1 MAQYPP
7 QWASYDNYKHMST
20 SPVMRS
26 FGYAPLDMA
35 AMTMLGNK
43 MLPYPQ
49 PNTTQNMV
57 DAMTMR
63 QRTMDF
69 MQVRNQSF
77 GSNLL
82 AARYGG
88 LNTQSP
94 LYQMGANF
102 FADPDG
108 PVARMMAPLI
118 GGNPMKASMGLYA
131 NMTGQA
137 MSTFGQQRNYGVED
151 VSRHM
156 EGLGKFFYKPMQ
168 VTDDTRFKNKT
179 QITSEFDKAGLSG
192 ELNGMFGVGSRL
204 NATQRN
210 RFAEETNLANQ
221 AVDIAKITDPVEK
234 DKAAKVFLDAINN
247 PDFKRKFGDALAG
260 GQDAD
265 GLSAAFKVKARNALL
280 MQLDDHGKLKD
291 GASRPGSINY
301 GNTRGFQLEDFTKGF
316 QSAALNRLFSGK
328 DLKAAEA
335 AFAPNAAGVMDAG
348 RGVFG
353 NRLNGGE
360 MMDSISKLLGSSH
373 VDMGNKGESAKLTKF
388 LQDIKALAQTADI
401 SVDTIVGTIEEARKL
416 AESHPALKYMGGLE
430 VGSLALDAMKSATVQ
445 ASMLGNDYVRRN
457 GGVAGLVQQ
466 QVGGRLQQASQPIT
480 KQLAAAQH
488 YFSTR
493 GDRTSMEMVN
503 NYANNGDRSALGM
516 ARFFSGMAGRAG
528 MSASDFL
535 NYTREDTTAQALGLR
550 ANPNLVNAGAGSALQ
565 TMRQMVM
572 RSASTRGW
580 SGGAISRTLGAFEN
594 ALGMNGDPE
603 RAKAILARTGV
614 LGMSGFNE
622 LYNENIGAITK
633 MQMEKNPEYR
643 RRMKAQQAEMDKNS
657 RMNEEYSKIY
667 GHVFGPTS
675 GAFFNQILNGEVG
688 ADGISALFKPL
699 RELPGTNKQEI
710 DAVAGDL
717 DKHKGLFSRVG
728 SRQKTAKELGNEL
741 NRVDGNTNVDI
752 GTIGW
757 LKKDS
762 AAINKLLGKGS
773 VTGAKDITELT
784 ATLSES
790 GDPAKKLDQVIADLG
805 LGHDDRIKLRQMVGI
820 GDTDWKKVSST
831 LKAFG
836 LEGHRGDLTKDD
848 VWRDSARKKK
858 ETELK
863 EKFLQPRL
871 KGLDDQFS
879 SAEKRVREGG
889 GEDAKKLKEL
899 RAAAGPN
906 ATPEELQLILKGNV
920 EGLTGTQRTKIGEA
934 QRKLAT
940 TWQLRDP
947 SELSSNL
954 SSPGLKGLATTLD
967 STVREKANV
976 RAIAG
981 GKTSGDLQLDSMQK
995 MQKILEQLL
1004 GSLSGSGDMMKALKD
1019 LNTTLAS
1026 FN

>member
-137 MSTFGQQRNYGVED
+137 MSTFGQQRNYNVDD

-168 VTDDTRFKNKT
+168 VTDDTRFKNQR
-179 QITSEFDKAGLSG
+179 QIATEFEKAGLSG
-192 ELNGMFGVGSRL
+192 ELNGMFGVGNRL
-204 NATQRN
+204 NASQRN
-210 RFAEETNLANQ
+210 RFAQETNLANQ
-221 AVDIAKITDPVEK
+221 AVDIARISDPEEK
-234 DKAAKVFLDAINN
+234 RKASKVFLDAIDN

-265 GLSAAFKVKARNALL
+265 GLAATFKVKARNALL
-280 MQLDDHGKLKD
+280 TQLDDHGKLKD
-291 GASRPGSINY
+291 GATRPGSINY

-328 DLKAAEA
+328 DLKAAEV

-360 MMDSISKLLGSSH
+360 MMDSISRLLGSSH
-373 VDMGNKGESAKLTKF
+373 VDMGNKGEASKLTKF

-430 VGSLALDAMKSATVQ
+430 VGGLSLEAIKSANVQ
-445 ASMLGNDYVRRN
+445 ASVLSNDFVRRK
-457 GGVAGLVQQ
+457 GGVAGLVQE
-466 QVGGRLQQASQPIT
+466 QVGGVLHQASQPIT

-493 GDRTSMEMVN
+493 GDVRSMEMIN

-516 ARFFSGMAGRAG
+516 ARFFGQMAGRAG
-528 MSASDFL
+528 MSAADFL

-550 ANPNLVNAGAGSALQ
+550 ANPNLVNASAGSALQ
-565 TMRQMVM
+565 TIRQMVM
-572 RSASTRGW
+572 RSAATRGW
-580 SGGAISRTLGAFEN
+580 SRGDINRTLGSFEN
-594 ALGMNGDPE
+594 ALGVNGDPE
-603 RAKAILARTGV
+603 RAKALLARTGV
-614 LGMSGFNE
+614 LGMHGFNE

-633 MQMEKNPEYR
+633 MQMERNPLYR
-643 RRMKAQQAEMDKNS
+643 KLMADQQLRMKDNAADNDRYS
-657 RMNEEYSKIY
+657 RVY

-675 GAFFNQILNGEVG
+675 GAFFNQLLNGSIGEEGIEGFLQPIKEKGNEAQVG
-688 ADGISALFKPL
+688 PMRDLL
-699 RELPGTNKQEI
+699 R
-710 DAVAGDL
+710 
-717 DKHKGLFSRVG
+717 KHQSLFSRVG
-728 SRQKTAKELGNEL
+728 NRQKTASELADALKAADSTTDIDSTQINPLQRHAAKL
-741 NRVDGNTNVDI
+741 NDL
-752 GTIGW
+752 
-757 LKKDS
+757 LKKHSINGAGTVAELVASLAES
-762 AAINKLLGKGS
+762 ADPSQRLAQIQADLPADVQTQAAFTQMTGASGLGLATNAGNLQKTIKGLGFNRSYRGNFSDEDVRGS
-773 VTGAKDITELT
+773 VKTMTE
-784 ATLSES
+784 A
-790 GDPAKKLDQVIADLG
+790 
-805 LGHDDRIKLRQMVGI
+805 
-820 GDTDWKKVSST
+820 
-831 LKAFG
+831 
-836 LEGHRGDLTKDD
+836 
-848 VWRDSARKKK
+848 
-858 ETELK
+858 
-863 EKFLQPRL
+863 
-871 KGLDDQFS
+871 
-879 SAEKRVREGG
+879 
-889 GEDAKKLKEL
+889 KLKESFL
-899 RAAAGPN
+899 KPKLDSLDSQFKTTEEAIYRRGAGN
-906 ATPEELQLILKGNV
+906 ATAANKADATTVAQLRRTAKESGLTSPEQLQKILKGDT
-920 EGLTGTQRTKIGEA
+920 EGLSGAEKTNIGEA
-934 QRKLAT
+934 QRKLANLWGVDSKDLAQKFKT
-940 TWQLRDP
+940 PQLAAFTA
-947 SELSSNL
+947 SLNQ
-954 SSPGLKGLATTLD
+954 
-967 STVREKANV
+967 TVKAKSDI
-976 RAIAG
+976 RAVAGTQTPEDKIAG
-981 GKTSGDLQLDSMQK
+981 STAAMQGL
-995 MQKILEQLL
+995 LEKL
-1004 GSLSGSGDMMKALKD
+1004 
-1019 LNTTLAS
+1019 LAS
-1026 FN
+1026 VSG